1 MSAMADSVQMSCESH
16 DGSDSLNC
24 SGRLD
29 VVSGLQ
35 QGAVAW
41 LQPRVALTLGSAFDN
56 DIVLRDPHIEP
67 QHLIVTLEE
76 DNIEIQCVGG
86 SVLVDGIPHVA
97 GDNAACSSSSLVQI
111 GSVGLSIVCNNLQ
124 SNNTSSAYSPTQFAA
139 GAEQADVSRSDP
151 AYFIPPVD
159 AFPEVSDQSAAQQKP
174 PGDVPKTNHRAG
186 FLTVFAL
193 MVGAIIVWQSGLF
206 SKSSQQPASLASMLA
221 LSPFAA
227 LTVSQEGNA
236 ATVSGY
242 IETVNESMQ
251 LGQWL
256 EQSGLVIRNE
266 VMVGET
272 LAEQVTDVF
281 RVNGVMAEVDVAEG
295 GFVSAITQEADMQLL
310 KIIEERIMT
319 DVPLVAQLE
328 IENNPPPQVVND
340 DLSTIVDPGKRVV
353 MVVSDDPAYIV
364 TEDQS
369 RYFVGSPLPTG
380 HRIADIKDGKVL
392 LEKQGVSTTLEF

>member
-1 MSAMADSVQMSCESH
+1 MNAVADTVQKSSESH
-16 DGSDSLNC
+16 HGADALSRSAK
-24 SGRLD
+24 LD

-41 LQPRVALTLGSAFDN
+41 LQPSVALTVGSGFDN
-56 DIVLRDPHIEP
+56 DIVLRDPHIKR
-67 QHLIVTLEE
+67 QHLMVTLEQ
-76 DNIEIQCVGG
+76 DTIHIQCLSGD
-86 SVLVDGIPHVA
+86 VLVDGIAYSA
-97 GDNAACSSSSLVQI
+97 GDNTACSSSSLVQI
-111 GSVGLSIVCNNLQ
+111 NSVGLSIVCNNPSS
-124 SNNTSSAYSPTQFAA
+124 SNTCPADSSMQLAP
-139 GAEQADVSRSDP
+139 GVEQADSLSTEP
-151 AYFIPPVD
+151 AFFIPPVD
-159 AFPEVSDQSAAQQKP
+159 ALPEASDQAGAQQQP
-174 PGDVPKTNHRAG
+174 RENVPKTNHRAG
-186 FLTVFAL
+186 FLTAVAL

-227 LTVSQEGNA
+227 LTVSQEGNT

-242 IETVNESMQ
+242 VETVNDSMQ

-256 EQSGLVIRNE
+256 EQSGLLIRNE

-272 LAEQVTDVF
+272 LAEQVSDVF
-281 RVNGVMAEVDVAEG
+281 RVNGVMAEVDVVEG
-295 GFVSAITQEADMQLL
+295 GIVSAITREADTQLL
-310 KIIEERIMT
+310 KTIEERIMS
-319 DVPLVAQLE
+319 DVPLVTRLE
-328 IENNPPPQVVND
+328 IDNNPPPQVAND
-340 DLSTIVDPGKRVV
+340 DVLTIVDPGKRVV
-353 MVVSDDPAYIV
+353 MVVSDEPAYIV